1 MLIPIPLFCL
11 GKEVVNKSVQDVLCS
26 VRAEHRSPSL
36 VPNAKPRAA
45 GGEGVCRH
53 CWVPRPAC
61 PGVLHEPEPRKGFK
75 HTQL

>member
-36 VPNAKPRAA
+36 VPNVKPRAA
-45 GGEGVCRH
+45 GGEG
-53 CWVPRPAC
+53 ATC
-61 PGVLHEPEPRKGFK
+61 PGVLHKPEPRKGFK